1 MKKYLLLFLSIG
13 LILTSCKKSDDAVAD
28 LAQEESTEEPKEEP
42 KEEVNITV
50 QDFMWQALNLWYFW
64 QGEVPDLADERFSLQ
79 SDYEEYLSQNPDPE
93 EFLNTKLL
101 FSEDKFTFYSDNFK
115 DLTNFLAGI
124 FKSNG
129 MEFFLT
135 RPPEGGNKVIGV
147 VRYIIKDSDAT
158 SKDLQRGDIFYAVN
172 GVELMAETDAQGF
185 ITSSNLELLDPDTYT
200 LNMANIVDDVT
211 VPNDKEITLT
221 KQEGLEEDPIL
232 LHNVLEI
239 SDKKIGYLMYN
250 IFTAGSGEKLN
261 QVFIDFKAS
270 GVTDLVL
277 DLRYNGG
284 GRGTTATILASL
296 ISGQDTDNLFFK
308 TRYNDK
314 LQAIFDPIDVENN
327 FVNTTGTLSGNM
339 NTPLAS
345 LNLNKLYVLATDR
358 SASASELVMVGLEP
372 YLDVVHIGT
381 TTVGKNQ
388 GSVTLVDDID
398 SGFIYSPDRENQIN
412 PDNQW
417 GLQPLVSK
425 VENAAGFSDY
435 SDGLFPDIELRE
447 DVLNLGILG
456 DIDEPLLAMAIQDIT
471 GISAKRSFEVQLPA
485 EVIMDS
491 KMFYPFEN
499 NLILDNLPGSLK
511 NKIKSKMKD

>member
-1 MKKYLLLFLSIG
+1 MKKHLWLFLSLG
-13 LILTSCKKSDDAVAD
+13 FLLITCKKSDDLVVNQV
-28 LAQEESTEEPKEEP
+28 QEESTEEPKEG
-42 KEEVNITV
+42 VNTTV
-50 QDFMWQALNLWYFW
+50 QDFMWQALNLWYFY
-64 QGEVPDLADERFSLQ
+64 QGDVPDLADDRFSLQ
-79 SDYEEYLSQNPDPE
+79 SEYDEYLSQNPDPE
-93 EFLNTKLL
+93 EFLNNKLL
-101 FSEDKFTFYSDNFK
+101 FSEDRFTFYSDNYK

-147 VRYIIKDSDAT
+147 VRYIIKDSDAA

-172 GVELMAETDAQGF
+172 GVELIAETDAEGF
-185 ITSSNLELLDPDTYT
+185 IISSNLELLDPDSYT
-200 LNMANIVDDVT
+200 LNMAYIVDNVT

-232 LHNVLEI
+232 LYNVLEI

-250 IFTAGSGEKLN
+250 IFTAGSGERLN
-261 QVFIDFKAS
+261 EVFVDFKAA

-284 GRGTTATILASL
+284 GRGSTATILASL
-296 ISGQDTDNLFFK
+296 IYGPNTDDLFFK

-314 LQAIFDPIDVENN
+314 LQAIFDPSEYN
-327 FVNTTGTLSGNM
+327 FVNTTGSLDGNM
-339 NTPLAS
+339 NTPLSS
-345 LNLNKLYVLATDR
+345 LNLNKLYVLATSR

-372 YLDVVHIGT
+372 YLDIVHIGT

-388 GSVTLVDDID
+388 GSVTLVDDYD
-398 SGFIYSPDRENQIN
+398 SGFQYSPDREDNIN
-412 PDNQW
+412 PGNQW

-425 VENAAGFSDY
+425 VENAVGFSDY
-435 SDGLFPDIELRE
+435 SDGLFPDIELKE

-456 DIDEPLLAMAIQDIT
+456 DRNEPLLAMAIQEIT
-471 GISAKRSFEVQLPA
+471 GISAKRSFDVQLPA

-499 NLILDNLPGSLK
+499 SLILDNLPTSFFKNINSKLK
-511 NKIKSKMKD
+511 K